1 MAWRRGLCSRASGQP
16 AADFSRPSQA
26 QAPFRV
32 LTFSPWFRLP
42 GVFRSDLDQIKF
54 VSSIRAINDGNVSD
68 DGCTR
73 GRRAAIHLDFGV
85 GDCVG
90 ASVVVPVDGLF
101 ARGAPTPARG
111 YDEPRAPFHGPCGH
125 ARAPFAR
132 DYSRPSY
139 R

>member
-1 MAWRRGLCSRASGQP
+1 MVWRSGLCSRASKQP

-68 DGCTR
+68 DGCTS
-73 GRRAAIHLDFGV
+73 GRRAAIRLDFGV

-132 DYSRPSY
+132 DYSRPSC

>member
-68 DGCTR
+68 DGCTNQGPPSRDSPGLWGGRLRGGKR
-73 GRRAAIHLDFGV
+73 GRT
-85 GDCVG
+85 C
-90 ASVVVPVDGLF
+90 
-101 ARGAPTPARG
+101 
-111 YDEPRAPFHGPCGH
+111 
-125 ARAPFAR
+125 
-132 DYSRPSY
+132 
-139 R
+139 

>member
-1 MAWRRGLCSRASGQP
+1 MAWRRGLCSRAPGQP

-42 GVFRSDLDQIKF
+42 GVFHSDLDQIKF

-111 YDEPRAPFHGPCGH
+111 YEPRAPFHGPCGH

>member
-1 MAWRRGLCSRASGQP
+1 MAWRRGLCSRASGQA

-54 VSSIRAINDGNVSD
+54 VSSIRAINDGNASD
-68 DGCTR
+68 DGCPS
-73 GRRAAIHLDFGV
+73 GRRAAIRLDFGV

-101 ARGAPTPARG
+101 GRAR
-111 YDEPRAPFHGPCGH
+111 
-125 ARAPFAR
+125 
-132 DYSRPSY
+132 RPDT
-139 R
+139 RTRIPV